1 MTGDNNGWGEYSRLV
16 LKELETLAKG
26 IDGLKAQI
34 GDLKSEIAEL
44 KAKEDKVKELS
55 AWKERIDEVAS
66 PTQLKEMQDMV
77 KKHEL
82 FKTKA
87 ITMFAV
93 VQIMMAGLMTI
104 LKFFMQYEHNQK
116 HVSDADD
123 AIINYRPVRQDIAK
137 HLEVSQLL
145 LF

>member
-1 MTGDNNGWGEYSRLV
+1 MTGENKNGWGEYSRMV
-16 LKELETLAKG
+16 LKELETLARG
-26 IDGLKAQI
+26 IDSLRVEIQGLKQE
-34 GDLKSEIAEL
+34 LAEL

-77 KKHEL
+77 KRHEL

-93 VQIMMAGLMTI
+93 VQIMMAGIMTL
-104 LKFFMQYEHNQK
+104 LKFF
-116 HVSDADD
+116 V
-123 AIINYRPVRQDIAK
+123 
-137 HLEVSQLL
+137 
-145 LF
+145 